1 MYDFFNLKGSGFI
14 ENIKTEIIE
23 HSFVGTE
30 SFQVLMQFEID
41 RKIEELLKER
51 LEESG
56 DMWYNENK

>member
-1 MYDFFNLKGSGFI
+1 
-14 ENIKTEIIE
+14 
-23 HSFVGTE
+23 VGKE

-56 DMWYNENK
+56 DMWYNESK